1 MPIAEALFSV
11 ALFRRAPR
19 RCRSAFPIQ
28 LQRELRINTAP
39 RPSASPTK
47 SLQGQALLSYA
58 AVPPPA
64 SPRAAC
70 QKPVRLKAARA
81 RGEREPP
88 GEMGTCY
95 GPLATGESG
104 EGTLRSGGR
113 GRQESPARPTLCSPA
128 KRPCPPRQLVP
139 RWTPA
144 RRSRKPAASAT
155 APCHAE
161 AAANDNKSVY
171 FPKSRGLRVPFAAS
185 CSKMV
190 FTRACQ
196 REFEVCGLRGRRC
209 FRVAGGS
216 DWAGGCFEVP

>member
-1 MPIAEALFSV
+1 MVPTHTNALGAMPIAEALFSV
-11 ALFRRAPR
+11 ALFRQAPR

-39 RPSASPTK
+39 RPSSSPTK
-47 SLQGQALLSYA
+47 SLQGQAPLSYA

-70 QKPVRLKAARA
+70 QTPIRLKAAQA
-81 RGEREPP
+81 RGETEPR
-88 GEMGTCY
+88 GEMGT
-95 GPLATGESG
+95 
-104 EGTLRSGGR
+104 
-113 GRQESPARPTLCSPA
+113 
-128 KRPCPPRQLVP
+128 
-139 RWTPA
+139 WTPA
-144 RRSRKPAASAT
+144 RRSHKPAASAT

-161 AAANDNKSVY
+161 AAANENKSVY

-185 CSKMV
+185 CSKTV

-196 REFEVCGLRGRRC
+196 REFEVCGLRGGRF

-216 DWAGGCFEVP
+216 DWAGGCFEVPRFAQISPEVTYKSKGEREELVLIFSSLLLSKTP